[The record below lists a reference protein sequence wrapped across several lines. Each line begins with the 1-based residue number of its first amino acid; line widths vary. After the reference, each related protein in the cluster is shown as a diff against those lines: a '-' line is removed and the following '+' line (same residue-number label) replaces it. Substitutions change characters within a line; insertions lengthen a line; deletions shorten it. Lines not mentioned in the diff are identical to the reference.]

1 MRIKR
6 YVRYAWAIEYIES
19 SCDPVFVVDESQ
31 PAFRYFLCKTRAE
44 ARRWCASGNND
55 ASISETKCRYRP
67 VKVRETIEIIGR

>member
-6 YVRYAWAIEYIES
+6 YARYAWAIEYIES

-31 PAFRYFLCKTRAE
+31 PAFRYLLCKTRAE

-67 VKVRETIEIIGR
+67 VKVRETIEIVGR